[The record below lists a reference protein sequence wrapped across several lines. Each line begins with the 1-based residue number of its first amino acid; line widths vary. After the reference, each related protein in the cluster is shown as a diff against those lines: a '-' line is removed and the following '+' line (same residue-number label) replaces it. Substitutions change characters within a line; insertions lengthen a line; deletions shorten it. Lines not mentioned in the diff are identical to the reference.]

1 MPRCPSSLPPALSG
15 GFWGTPRPAK
25 GHSLS
30 SQSWLFLGASSWW
43 NISLGRCPG
52 GGIRHRCPSWLL
64 SMRLSFS
71 PYLYKSAQPPWGGNS
86 FRYPRSCPFVYYPE
100 FTTIGES
107 GTLVR
112 GFRLSTWLWLQHTFP
127 VHQPHNCRG
136 SSSARLFSPK
146 RCRRCLGWGKSGHL
160 CIDCCLRLLA
170 PEEPVK
176 TRHHW
181 SQPAS
186 FKPAPWQ
193 WNAEKSLI
201 NPVLL
206 SKSAPLHIV

>member
-1 MPRCPSSLPPALSG
+1 
-15 GFWGTPRPAK
+15 
-25 GHSLS
+25 
-30 SQSWLFLGASSWW
+30 
-43 NISLGRCPG
+43 
-52 GGIRHRCPSWLL
+52 
-64 SMRLSFS
+64 MRLSFS

-127 VHQPHNCRG
+127 VRQPHNCRG

-170 PEEPVK
+170 PEEPMK

-186 FKPAPWQ
+186 FKQHPDIETQ
-193 WNAEKSLI
+193 KK
-201 NPVLL
+201 VLL
-206 SKSAPLHIV
+206 TQFYWVNQPHFILSSSSSSALWWDPSSWYFKLI